1 MIKKYIKNNIDQSV
15 NVEPNFDK
23 IDNLINYEQ
32 FNNKRN
38 NKINIVKCLSVLCT
52 ACAMIIISFL
62 LIPNLQTPPPGP
74 TAELPAEPEETP
86 ELPAEP
92 EETPELPIEP
102 AGIVNEYDSSNEPTM
117 ASPFFYKITTDKSE
131 YLIDEEVKITLE
143 LGLAWFQRYAF
154 EEGDLNI
161 KISNSNSYEV
171 IDQSEYVIENF
182 IAMNE
187 GNKESEYFSTNDNNY
202 PIKLTFTIKSIKE
215 NSNLSMICFLF
226 KFNYTDK
233 ETWLSE
239 RGNILGDWWFDFDEE
254 YIFNIKGMYFVNVDG
269 NMKLSL
275 SQVELINESVNK
287 EYENGKIGKSD
298 YVDELFSS
306 LLMGNIFIDY
316 SWNASQGLYDIR
328 YYSNSIRLN
337 ITIDKQDNEFVK
349 NVLPLLENEDNKE
362 AAKLILNYVNTQ
374 KILSADLYEVELHNI
389 KKTKVISLTSFYVLN
404 YVSKDFSD
412 FEDYWF
418 NYKYILD

>member
-74 TAELPAEPEETP
+74 TA

>member
-1 MIKKYIKNNIDQSV
+1 MAKKYIETYIDKT
-15 NVEPNFDK
+15 VEVAPKFEK
-23 IDNLINYEQ
+23 IHHMIDYEQ

-38 NKINIVKCLSVLCT
+38 NKINIVKFLSMLCT

-62 LIPNLQTPPPGP
+62 LIPNLQTPPLGP
-74 TAELPAEPEETP
+74 TSELPTEPEGTS
-86 ELPAEP
+86 ELPTEH
-92 EETPELPIEP
+92 

-143 LGLAWFQRYAF
+143 LGLDWFQRYAF
-154 EEGDLNI
+154 EEGDLDI

-171 IDQSEYVIENF
+171 IGQSEYVIEDF
-182 IAMNE
+182 ITMNE

-202 PIKLTFTIKSIKE
+202 PIKLIFTIKSIKE
-215 NSNLSMICFLF
+215 NSNLSVIYFLF
-226 KFNYTDK
+226 KFNYTD
-233 ETWLSE
+233 EEMWLSE
-239 RGNILGDWWFDFDEE
+239 QNNILGDWWFDFDEE

-275 SQVELINESVNK
+275 SEVELINESLNI

-306 LLMGNIFIDY
+306 LLLGNIIIDY
-316 SWNASQGLYDIR
+316 SWNVSQGLYDIR
-328 YYSNSIRLN
+328 YYSNSIRLH
-337 ITIDKQDNEFVK
+337 ITIDNQDNEFVK
-349 NVLPLLENEDNKE
+349 NVLPLLEKEDNKE
-362 AAKLILNYVNTQ
+362 AAKLILNYVNNQ

-389 KKTKVISLTSFYVLN
+389 EKTKVISLTSFYVLN
-404 YVSKDFSD
+404 YVSKGFSD

-418 NYKYILD
+418 NYNYILN

>member
-1 MIKKYIKNNIDQSV
+1 MFIMIKKYIKNNIDQSV

-74 TAELPAEPEETP
+74 TA